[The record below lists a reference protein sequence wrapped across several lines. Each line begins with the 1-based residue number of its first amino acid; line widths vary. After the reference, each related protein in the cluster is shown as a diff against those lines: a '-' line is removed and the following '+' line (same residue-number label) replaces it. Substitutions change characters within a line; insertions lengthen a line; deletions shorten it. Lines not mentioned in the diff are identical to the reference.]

1 MANANQLNSRSAVLV
16 VRRRGHTNGGASLAD
31 PLLAPYLRRLDA
43 GALMSAER
51 ELAAATELRS
61 LRCRYWR
68 RLLGVRPLFPAI
80 FERIRAALGDGLPRP
95 DADGELDEAALSRLA
110 DALVD
115 VDPSCDL
122 ADRIAADVHALAAG
136 GECGELDVKRRPR
149 RDILRRES
157 ARITSCRMAWS
168 TARKEF
174 IAANLRLVVSMAR
187 RFEASGR
194 LPLADLIQEGNVGLM
209 TATDRFDPRRGFR
222 FSTYAAWWIRHAISR
237 GLSDTGRTVRLPV
250 HIIELQIKLSKLRR
264 DFERLH
270 MRAPRAEELAAL
282 AGVPVE
288 KITGLDRAL
297 FEPTSTPRN
306 DGEDGSIAGL
316 EALPDSALPD
326 SASLLHR
333 NHVQREL
340 LAALDELDPNQL
352 RILRMRYGLDGEE
365 AMTLR
370 EVGESYSLS
379 RERIRQLQEGALRV
393 LRHALER
400 RGFEHRDVLDELP
413 A

>member
-1 MANANQLNSRSAVLV
+1 M
-16 VRRRGHTNGGASLAD
+16 G
-31 PLLAPYLRRLDA
+31 
-43 GALMSAER
+43 AER

-80 FERIRAALGDGLPRP
+80 FERIRAALGDGLPGHVG
-95 DADGELDEAALSRLA
+95 DDLDDKALSRLA
-110 DALVD
+110 EALVD

-149 RDILRRES
+149 RDLLRRES
-157 ARITSCRMAWS
+157 ARLSSCRMAWS

-174 IAANLRLVVSMAR
+174 IAANLRLVVAMAR

-237 GLSDTGRTVRLPV
+237 ALSDTGRTVRLPV
-250 HIIELQIKLSKLRR
+250 HIIELQIKLAKLRR
-264 DFERLH
+264 DFELAH

-297 FEPTSTPRN
+297 FEPTSPPR
-306 DGEDGSIAGL
+306 DGEDGALAGL
-316 EALPDSALPD
+316 DALPDSALPD

-340 LAALDELDPNQL
+340 LAALDELEPNQL

>member
-1 MANANQLNSRSAVLV
+1 
-16 VRRRGHTNGGASLAD
+16 
-31 PLLAPYLRRLDA
+31 
-43 GALMSAER
+43 
-51 ELAAATELRS
+51 
-61 LRCRYWR
+61 
-68 RLLGVRPLFPAI
+68 
-80 FERIRAALGDGLPRP
+80 
-95 DADGELDEAALSRLA
+95 
-110 DALVD
+110 
-115 VDPSCDL
+115 
-122 ADRIAADVHALAAG
+122 
-136 GECGELDVKRRPR
+136 
-149 RDILRRES
+149 
-157 ARITSCRMAWS
+157 
-168 TARKEF
+168 
-174 IAANLRLVVSMAR
+174 
-187 RFEASGR
+187 
-194 LPLADLIQEGNVGLM
+194 
-209 TATDRFDPRRGFR
+209 
-222 FSTYAAWWIRHAISR
+222 
-237 GLSDTGRTVRLPV
+237 VRLPV